1 MLSKVFFS
9 DQGSLKNNIS
19 QGSRGKGQD
28 DPGILWC
35 QKSSTCSETGGDIS
49 KGHRSQHEGAPN
61 GQYWDNLSNK
71 TNSDSNGLLPKE

>member
-35 QKSSTCSETGGDIS
+35 QKLSTCSETDGTYQKDTGANM
-49 KGHRSQHEGAPN
+49 KG
-61 GQYWDNLSNK
+61 
-71 TNSDSNGLLPKE
+71 LPMANTGTI